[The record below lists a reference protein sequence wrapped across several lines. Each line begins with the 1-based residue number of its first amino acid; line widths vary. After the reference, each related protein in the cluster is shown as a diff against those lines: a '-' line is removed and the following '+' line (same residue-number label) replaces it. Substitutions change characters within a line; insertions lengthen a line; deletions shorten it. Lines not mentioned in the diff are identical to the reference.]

1 MIFIEPIAFH
11 YIYASIKGY
20 WHFLRQK
27 NKMGTQVRQGF
38 NNANIENRKNIYCHI
53 DLKLKIQAQKID
65 TDKLVKHIMN

>member
-1 MIFIEPIAFH
+1 
-11 YIYASIKGY
+11 
-20 WHFLRQK
+20 
-27 NKMGTQVRQGF
+27 MGTQVRQGF